1 MAVDFIR
8 LTAKQID
15 ELPSEQTV
23 FFFPVG
29 PLEDHGPHLPVG
41 LDLTEAE
48 TLCRMAANRL
58 ERERPGWVGVIMP
71 AAPLGVS
78 SNTSSMAITVRG
90 YVLRD
95 WLVDCCKSLM
105 RARFHHFV
113 CITGQLGPRQLT
125 AIEDAGK
132 LLMWRGPFT
141 WLLSALSPPGSY
153 RKIQPTFISASSALI
168 GPSDAKKSPFWSD
181 PVEHGALRDTSVAL
195 SLGWM
200 NGQPFTPATVESF
213 GLKQNPRRGSKLSRG
228 MDLLFGKRS
237 GFWGPTSPSNAN
249 PAVGESTLRG
259 SLDQIYPKLEAV
271 WAGANPRL
279 AFRSWY
285 SILPPNKS
293 FFKAWLLSISIIA
306 VMFAWLYF
314 SVGNVLP

>member
-48 TLCRMAANRL
+48 TLCRMAAERL
-58 ERERPGWVGVIMP
+58 ERARPGWVGVIMP

-78 SNTSSMAITVRG
+78 SNTSAIAITVRG

-105 RARFHHFV
+105 RARFRHFI
-113 CITGQLGPRQLT
+113 CFSGQLGPRQLT

-141 WLLSALSPPGSY
+141 MLLAALSPKNSY
-153 RKIQPTFISASSALI
+153 RKIQPTFISASSALV
-168 GPSDAKKSPFWSD
+168 GPQDAKKTPFWSD
-181 PVEHGALRDTSVAL
+181 PVEHGAARDTSVAL

-200 NGQPFTPATVESF
+200 NGETFTPATAEAL
-213 GLKQNPRRGSKLSRG
+213 GLKQNPRRGSSLSRG
-228 MDLLFGKRS
+228 LQLLQGKRA
-237 GFWGPTSPSNAN
+237 GYWGPTSPANAT
-249 PAVGESTLRG
+249 PAAGESTLRG
-259 SLDQIYPKLEAV
+259 TLDQIFPKLEAV
-271 WAGANPRL
+271 WAGANPSFV
-279 AFRSWY
+279 FRSWY

-293 FFKAWLLSISIIA
+293 FFKAWLLTMMVIA
-306 VMFAWLYF
+306 VMLLWLSF
-314 SVGNVLP
+314 TF

>member
-48 TLCRMAANRL
+48 TLCRMAAERL

-78 SNTSSMAITVRG
+78 SNTSVTAITVRG

-95 WLVDCCKSLM
+95 WLVDCCKSLI
-105 RARFHHFV
+105 RARFRHFV
-113 CITGQLGPRQLT
+113 CISGQLGPRQLT
-125 AIEDAGK
+125 AIEDAGR

-141 WLLSALSPPGSY
+141 WLISTLSPASSP
-153 RKIQPTFISASSALI
+153 RKIQPTFISASSALV
-168 GPSDAKKSPFWSD
+168 GPTDAKKSPFWSD
-181 PVEHGALRDTSVAL
+181 PTEHGALRDSSVAL

-200 NGQPFTPATVESF
+200 NGQTFTPATAEALD
-213 GLKQNPRRGSKLSRG
+213 LKQNPRRGSHLSRG
-228 MDLLFGKRS
+228 LDLLLGKRS
-237 GFWGPTSPSNAN
+237 GFWGPASPANAN
-249 PAVGESTLRG
+249 PGIGESALRS

-271 WAGANPRL
+271 WAGANPSFT
-279 AFRSWY
+279 FRSWY

-293 FFKAWLLSISIIA
+293 FFKAWLLSFSIIV
-306 VMFAWLYF
+306 VMFMWLYLSIGSF
-314 SVGNVLP
+314 IP

>member
-15 ELPSEQTV
+15 ELPSDQTV

-48 TLCRMAANRL
+48 TVCRMTAERL

-78 SNTSSMAITVRG
+78 SNTSAISVTVRA

-105 RARFHHFV
+105 RARFRHFICV
-113 CITGQLGPRQLT
+113 SGQLGPRQLT

-141 WLLSALSPPGSY
+141 WLIAALAPKNSI
-153 RKIQPTFISASSALI
+153 RKIHPTFISASSALV

-181 PVEHGALRDTSVAL
+181 PDEHGALRDTSVAL
-195 SLGWM
+195 ALGWL
-200 NGQPFTPATVESF
+200 NGETFTPATAESL
-213 GLKQNPRRGSKLSRG
+213 GLKQNPRRGSSLSRG
-228 MDLLFGKRS
+228 LDLFLGKRA
-237 GFWGPTSPSNAN
+237 GFWGPQSPATAN
-249 PAVGESTLRG
+249 TATGESTLRG
-259 SLDQIYPKLEAV
+259 TIDQIYPKLEAV
-271 WAGANPRL
+271 WAGANPNFT
-279 AFRSWY
+279 FRSWY

-293 FFKAWLLSISIIA
+293 FFKAWLLSIAIIA
-306 VMFAWLYF
+306 VMFAWLYLSLESF
-314 SVGNVLP
+314 MP

>member
-48 TLCRMAANRL
+48 TLCRMAAERL
-58 ERERPGWVGVIMP
+58 ERERMGWVGVIMP

-78 SNTSSMAITVRG
+78 SNTSAIAVTVRA

-95 WLVDCCKSLM
+95 WLVDCCKSLV
-105 RARFHHFV
+105 RARFRHFV
-113 CITGQLGPRQLT
+113 CISGQLGPRQLT
-125 AIEDAGK
+125 AIEDAGN

-141 WLLSALSPPGSY
+141 LLLGALSPKGSH
-153 RKIQPTFISASSALI
+153 RKIQPTFISASSALV
-168 GPSDAKKSPFWSD
+168 GPSDAKKTPFWPD
-181 PVEHGALRDTSVAL
+181 PIEHGALRDTSVAL

-200 NGQPFTPATVESF
+200 NGEEFTAATAEAL
-213 GLKQNPRRGSKLSRG
+213 GLKQNPRRGSYLSRG
-228 MDLLFGKRS
+228 FDLFLGNRA
-237 GFWGPTSPSNAN
+237 GFWGPSSPAGATAST
-249 PAVGESTLRG
+249 GESTLRG
-259 SLDQIYPKLEAV
+259 SLDQIFPKLMAV
-271 WAGANPRL
+271 WAGANPCFT
-279 AFRSWY
+279 FRSWY
-285 SILPPNKS
+285 SILLPNKS
-293 FFKAWLLSISIIA
+293 FFKAWVLSAAIIG
-306 VMFAWLYF
+306 VMLCWLYISLQSF
-314 SVGNVLP
+314 SP